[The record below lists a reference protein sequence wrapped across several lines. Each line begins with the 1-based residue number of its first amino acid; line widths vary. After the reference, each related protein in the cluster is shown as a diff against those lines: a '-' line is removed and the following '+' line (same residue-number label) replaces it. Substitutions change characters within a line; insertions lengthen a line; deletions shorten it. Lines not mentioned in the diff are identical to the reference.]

1 MLCFFLHKGAEFLV
15 MIQNILVLIA
25 VAGKNMQQLK
35 DMLWEELN
43 SESNKLQSV
52 AEGGSI
58 VHRDRDVSL
67 FSSDFAEWQDDFGDD
82 GDEELEE
89 FDVDDLEEYDLEE
102 VEDLEDYV
110 IEDLEDA
117 EEPEKDPE

>member
-1 MLCFFLHKGAEFLV
+1 MELV
-15 MIQNILVLIA
+15 
-25 VAGKNMQQLK
+25 
-35 DMLWEELN
+35 
-43 SESNKLQSV
+43 SNKLQSV

-67 FSSDFAEWQDDFGDD
+67 FTTDFAGWQDDFGDD
-82 GDEELEE
+82 GDEDLEE
-89 FDVDDLEEYDLEE
+89 YDVDDLEEYDLDE